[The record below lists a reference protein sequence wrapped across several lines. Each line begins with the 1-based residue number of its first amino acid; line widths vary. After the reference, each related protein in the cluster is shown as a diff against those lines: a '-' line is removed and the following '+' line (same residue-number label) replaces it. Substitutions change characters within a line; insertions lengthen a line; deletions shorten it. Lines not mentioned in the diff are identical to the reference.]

1 MGNHASPPPENAT
14 PWHVALSRRLRRR
27 AMATAAAGA
36 GLVLVATFAYA
47 SVAYALHAFGSRGSA
62 HNQQFG
68 CAAGTCGSGRAA
80 PILPD
85 FTLGAHSTHP
95 SASAARHRNT
105 STPAPAPAARTTPE
119 PTPRRSEA
127 SVAFSVGR
135 QWSRGFE
142 GEITIVNRGNVPIP
156 SWKISLALPGDHLS
170 SVRNADGHMEG
181 KVLVLQASSKDQQIS
196 PGDQLTFSF
205 VMDGPRTSP
214 TSCTY
219 NGAACS

>member
-1 MGNHASPPPENAT
+1 
-14 PWHVALSRRLRRR
+14 
-27 AMATAAAGA
+27 
-36 GLVLVATFAYA
+36 VATFAYA

-85 FTLGAHSTHP
+85 FPLGAHSTHP
-95 SASAARHRNT
+95 SAGAARHRHT